1 MRGAADAPREP
12 AVRAQKH
19 QLLMLGNGWFPDVP
33 GGLNRYFRDLY
44 EANVAADLHPRA
56 VLLGPARSPAAGVTV
71 AAGQKTSLPLRV
83 LRYAWAARAAHAQAE
98 IIDSHFALYA
108 ALPTFAGLMRDRLH
122 VVHFHG
128 PWAAESKALSRELQ
142 PKLRAKFALERY
154 VYARAAAL
162 IVLSDAF
169 RDVLIAK
176 YGIPSQRVHVI
187 PPGVNLQVFT
197 PGEQSGAR
205 QRLGLPRDGWIAAC
219 VRRLVPRMGIDVLL
233 EAWRSLAEHPQSQP
247 SLLLIAGDG
256 DRRDALSARASE
268 LGLGESVR
276 FLGRI
281 SDADLVTLYQ
291 AADVSLVP
299 SLVLEGFGL
308 VVIEALACGTP
319 VIVTDAGGL
328 PESVRPL
335 DRSLVVPA
343 GDSQAIARRLL
354 AARDGSLPLP
364 SRQRCRS
371 HAERFSWSAAVETH
385 QRLFDS
391 LLGTPREDS

>member
-1 MRGAADAPREP
+1 MRGAAETPRESS
-12 AVRAQKH
+12 VSAQRH
-19 QLLMLGNGWFPDVP
+19 RLLMLGNGWFPDVP
-33 GGLNRYFRDLY
+33 GGLNRYFRDFY
-44 EANVAADLHPRA
+44 EASVAADLRPRA
-56 VLLGPARSPAAGVTV
+56 VLLGPAHCPAAGVTV
-71 AAGQKTSLPLRV
+71 AAAQKTSLPLRV
-83 LRYAWAARAAHAQAE
+83 LRYAWAVRAAKAQAE

-108 ALPTFAGLMRDRLH
+108 VLPTLAGLMRDRLH

-128 PWAAESKALSRELQ
+128 PWAAESEALTGELR
-142 PKLRAKFALERY
+142 PKLRAKFALERF

-162 IVLSDAF
+162 IVLSGAF
-169 RDVLIAK
+169 RDVLITQ

-187 PPGVNLQVFT
+187 PPGVNLEVFT

-205 QRLGLPRDGWIAAC
+205 ERLGLPRDAWIASC

-233 EAWRSLAEHPQSQP
+233 EAWRSFAEHPQSQP

-256 DRRDALSARASE
+256 DRRDALSARASQ

-276 FLGRI
+276 FLGGI
-281 SDADLVTLYQ
+281 SDADLVTLHQ

-299 SLVLEGFGL
+299 SLALEGFGL
-308 VVIEALACGTP
+308 VVLEALACGTP

-343 GDSQAIARRLL
+343 HDSQAIAHRLL
-354 AARDGSLPLP
+354 AARDGSQPLP
-364 SRQRCRS
+364 SRERCRS

-391 LLGTPREDS
+391 LLGAPREGC